1 VSLPLNLPPLDLAGR
16 ADDVRAQLAGAG
28 CEALVLTD
36 LVSIRWLTGFTG
48 SNAMVLIG
56 DELLFVTDGRY
67 GEAAEAQL
75 AAARVDARIEVVTRR
90 ADQRDLLTGAAA
102 GIARLGLE
110 ADDVTWA
117 DQRTYDDEW
126 FPTAD
131 LVPTTGL
138 VADLR
143 RVKSAAEV
151 ARIEAAATIADDALD
166 QLRPQL
172 LDGPTEHEFVTVL
185 ERTMIDLGADERSFP
200 TICAAG
206 PNSAR
211 PHAEPGSRPIAEG
224 DLVVIDFGALVDG
237 YHSDM
242 TRTIAVG
249 EVAPEVRNLL
259 TVATESQAAGAAAV
273 RPGATAHA
281 VDRACR
287 DVLADHGLEELLL
300 HGTGHGLGLEIHETP
315 ILRPDG
321 AEELREGEVVTVEPG
336 VYLPGTGGARVE
348 DTVVVTATGSRPLT
362 RFPKDADG
370 HLHR

>member
-1 VSLPLNLPPLDLAGR
+1 VSLSLPPLDLAGR
-16 ADDVRAQLAGAG
+16 ADDLRAQLSGAG
-28 CEALVLTD
+28 CDALVLTH

-48 SNAMVLIG
+48 SNAMVLVG

-75 AAARVDARIEVVTRR
+75 RAAGVDARIEVALRR
-90 ADQRDLLTGAAA
+90 ADQRDILNDATR
-102 GIARLGLE
+102 GIGRLGLE
-110 ADDVTWA
+110 ADAVTWA
-117 DQRTYDDEW
+117 DQRTYDAEW
-126 FPTAD
+126 FPTAE

-138 VADLR
+138 VADRR

-151 ARIEAAATIADDALD
+151 ARIEAAATIADEALD

-172 LDGPTEHEFVTVL
+172 LDGPSEHEFATAL

-211 PHAEPGSRPIAEG
+211 PHAEPGDRRIAEG

-242 TRTIAVG
+242 TRTIPVG
-249 EVAPEVRNLL
+249 EVAPEVRELL
-259 TVATESQAAGAAAV
+259 AVATESQAAGATAV
-273 RPGATAHA
+273 RPGVTAHA
-281 VDRACR
+281 IDRACR
-287 DVLADHGLEELLL
+287 DVLADHGLEDRLL

-370 HLHR
+370 HLDR

>member
-1 VSLPLNLPPLDLAGR
+1 
-16 ADDVRAQLAGAG
+16 
-28 CEALVLTD
+28 
-36 LVSIRWLTGFTG
+36 
-48 SNAMVLIG
+48 
-56 DELLFVTDGRY
+56 
-67 GEAAEAQL
+67 
-75 AAARVDARIEVVTRR
+75 
-90 ADQRDLLTGAAA
+90 
-102 GIARLGLE
+102 
-110 ADDVTWA
+110 
-117 DQRTYDDEW
+117 
-126 FPTAD
+126 
-131 LVPTTGL
+131 VPTTGL

-151 ARIEAAATIADDALD
+151 ARIEAAAAIADEALD
-166 QLRPQL
+166 RLRPQL
-172 LDGPTEHEFVTVL
+172 LDGPTEQEFATAL

-211 PHAEPGSRPIAEG
+211 PHAEPGNRPISEG

-242 TRTIAVG
+242 TRTIPVG
-249 EVAPEVRNLL
+249 EVAPDVRNLVA
-259 TVATESQAAGAAAV
+259 VATESQAAGAAAV
-273 RPGATAHA
+273 HPGVTAHA

-287 DVLADHGLEELLL
+287 DVLAGHGLEDLLL

-370 HLHR
+370 HLDR